1 MKRKTA
7 VSILCIILAVLM
19 MLSLVMTVLPV
30 RAYAVSQSDIDAL
43 RAKKDEISQRVR
55 EAQER
60 VDGLKEQQ
68 NTVLQ
73 QKAALDEKNKAA
85 KEALE
90 LVAQEIAMYD
100 EIIAEKTAEL
110 EAALAKEQQQLERY
124 RSRVRAMEE
133 NGGYNVMSLVL
144 SSNSFT
150 ELLTAL
156 DDIGEIMESDKNLEA
171 EYRAAREDVERVKAE
186 YEQVRADCEQ
196 KQSELREEKAQIEA
210 EIADTEQQ
218 LAQLADD
225 LEAAMAQY
233 EAEAAAEEAADAEVR
248 ALIAQFQAEQE
259 AKRRAEEE
267 ARRQQQLLLQQQ
279 QQQQPIGGGE
289 AVGEG
294 GYTGGGEAVG
304 DGAYTGGAVGDGTSY
319 TSGESIGDGGGYSG
333 GGASAGFSGSF
344 VWPCPVWNGYITGR
358 YGEQRSGHT
367 HAGIDI
373 DGYGCD
379 GAAVVAAAGGTV
391 ISAGYNGGYG
401 NTVII
406 DHGSGYTTLYGHL
419 SGCAVS
425 SGAYVSAGQ
434 TIGYMGSTGN
444 SSGTHCHF
452 EIRINGGTVDPE
464 GWFPGLAHY
473 GC

>member
-7 VSILCIILAVLM
+7 VSILCIILAALM

-196 KQSELREEKAQIEA
+196 KQSELRE
-210 EIADTEQQ
+210 
-218 LAQLADD
+218 
-225 LEAAMAQY
+225 
-233 EAEAAAEEAADAEVR
+233 
-248 ALIAQFQAEQE
+248 
-259 AKRRAEEE
+259 
-267 ARRQQQLLLQQQ
+267 
-279 QQQQPIGGGE
+279 
-289 AVGEG
+289 
-294 GYTGGGEAVG
+294 
-304 DGAYTGGAVGDGTSY
+304 
-319 TSGESIGDGGGYSG
+319 
-333 GGASAGFSGSF
+333 
-344 VWPCPVWNGYITGR
+344 
-358 YGEQRSGHT
+358 
-367 HAGIDI
+367 
-373 DGYGCD
+373 
-379 GAAVVAAAGGTV
+379 
-391 ISAGYNGGYG
+391 
-401 NTVII
+401 
-406 DHGSGYTTLYGHL
+406 
-419 SGCAVS
+419 
-425 SGAYVSAGQ
+425 
-434 TIGYMGSTGN
+434 
-444 SSGTHCHF
+444 
-452 EIRINGGTVDPE
+452 
-464 GWFPGLAHY
+464 
-473 GC
+473 